1 LDLEI
6 NETVINPQQELGRLR
21 DVRCDACSKKSS
33 LQNLY
38 WFYIL
43 SKDFKYVGIRS
54 LNLLAMETAESSRF
68 LNASTI
74 SMSEALVMLRL

>member
-1 LDLEI
+1 MI
-6 NETVINPQQELGRLR
+6 
-21 DVRCDACSKKSS
+21 A
-33 LQNLY
+33 
-38 WFYIL
+38 FIL